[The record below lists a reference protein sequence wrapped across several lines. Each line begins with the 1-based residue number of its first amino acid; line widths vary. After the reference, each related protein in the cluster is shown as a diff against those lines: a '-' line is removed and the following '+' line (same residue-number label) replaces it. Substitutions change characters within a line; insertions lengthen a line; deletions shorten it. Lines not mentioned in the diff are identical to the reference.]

1 MSTSTDDNA
10 IVVVKA
16 KTERKVFRAPNIKSI
31 NKIPEAILN
40 NPKLKRAIEDLP
52 SNYDF
57 EIYKS
62 VWRIQQLK
70 AKRVALQM
78 PEGLLM
84 FALKICDIIEEFT
97 EADTVIMAKAL
108 GVDLLLHYGH
118 SCLIPIDQTQSI
130 KMLYIFVNIN
140 IDNLH
145 LLDTIKFNF
154 NKDTKLAMVS
164 TVQFI
169 SSLHSIASLLRNDGY
184 TVLIPQI
191 KPLSPG
197 EILGCTSPRIGKDEA
212 DILLYL
218 GDGRFHL
225 ESIMIAN
232 PHLTAYRY
240 DPYEKK
246 ITCEFYDHDIMKKNR
261 ETSVLAAKEGGGVF
275 GVILGTLGHQG
286 SNTVLEYVQVSLNRE
301 TSVLA
306 TKEGGGVFGVILG
319 TLGHQGSNTVL
330 EYVQKRI
337 KCSNRSYVSVLLSE
351 LFPAKLSLF
360 PQIRAW
366 IQIACPRLSIDW
378 GTCFSTPLLSPY
390 EAMVALGKTPMWN
403 EVYPMDY
410 YAKES
415 EGQWTPNFTPNPL
428 AVTKCCGECT
438 QTKSPSAEKK
448 DDVSNT

>member
-97 EADTVIMAKAL
+97 EADTVIMGDVTYGACCVDDYTAKAL

-232 PHLTAYRY
+232 PHLTAYR
-240 DPYEKK
+240 
-246 ITCEFYDHDIMKKNR
+246 
-261 ETSVLAAKEGGGVF
+261 
-275 GVILGTLGHQG
+275 
-286 SNTVLEYVQVSLNRE
+286 
-301 TSVLA
+301 
-306 TKEGGGVFGVILG
+306 
-319 TLGHQGSNTVL
+319 
-330 EYVQKRI
+330 
-337 KCSNRSYVSVLLSE
+337 
-351 LFPAKLSLF
+351 
-360 PQIRAW
+360 
-366 IQIACPRLSIDW
+366 
-378 GTCFSTPLLSPY
+378 
-390 EAMVALGKTPMWN
+390 
-403 EVYPMDY
+403 
-410 YAKES
+410 
-415 EGQWTPNFTPNPL
+415 
-428 AVTKCCGECT
+428 
-438 QTKSPSAEKK
+438 
-448 DDVSNT
+448 

>member
-1 MSTSTDDNA
+1 MSTSDEN
-10 IVVVKA
+10 VVVLRA
-16 KTERKVFRAPNIKSI
+16 KTERKVFRAPTVKSI
-31 NKIPEAILN
+31 NKIPESILN
-40 NPKLKRAIEDLP
+40 NEKLRKAIEDLP

-57 EIYKS
+57 EIHKTI
-62 VWRIQQLK
+62 WRIQQLK

-97 EADTVIMAKAL
+97 EADTVIMGDVTYGACCVDDYTAKAL

-118 SCLIPIDQTQSI
+118 SCLIPIDQTTGM

-140 IDNLH
+140 IDTLH
-145 LLDTIKFNF
+145 LLETIKMNF
-154 NKDTKLAMVS
+154 VKDTKLAMVS

-169 SSLHSIASLLRNDGY
+169 STLHSITSMLRGEGY
-184 TVLIPQI
+184 SVVVPQI

-197 EILGCTSPRIGKDEA
+197 EILGCTSPRVAPEVA
-212 DILLYL
+212 DVLLYL

-232 PHLTAYRY
+232 PHLKAYRY

-246 ITCEFYDHDIMKKNR
+246 ITQEHYDHVTMKQNR
-261 ETSVLAAKEGGGVF
+261 VRSVQSAKIASGVF

-286 SNTVLEYVQVSLNRE
+286 SNAVLD
-301 TSVLA
+301 
-306 TKEGGGVFGVILG
+306 
-319 TLGHQGSNTVL
+319 
-330 EYVQKRI
+330 YVQKRI

-351 LFPAKLSLF
+351 IFPAKLSLF
-360 PQIRAW
+360 PQVSAW

-378 GTCFSTPLLSPY
+378 GTSFGAPLLSPY
-390 EAMVALGKTPMWN
+390 EAMVALGKTAMWSD
-403 EVYPMDY
+403 VYPMDY

-415 EGQWTPNFTPNPL
+415 GGQWTPNFVPNPL
-428 AVTKCCGECT
+428 AVTKCCGDCT
-438 QTKSPSAEKK
+438 QTKPTESASTPVAK
-448 DDVSNT
+448 V

>member
-97 EADTVIMAKAL
+97 EADTVIMGDVTYGACCVDDYTAKAL

-286 SNTVLEYVQVSLNRE
+286 SNTVLEYVQ
-301 TSVLA
+301 
-306 TKEGGGVFGVILG
+306 
-319 TLGHQGSNTVL
+319 
-330 EYVQKRI
+330 KRI

>member
-286 SNTVLEYVQVSLNRE
+286 SNTVLEYVQ
-301 TSVLA
+301 
-306 TKEGGGVFGVILG
+306 
-319 TLGHQGSNTVL
+319 
-330 EYVQKRI
+330 KRI

>member
-40 NPKLKRAIEDLP
+40 NPKLKKAIEDLP

-57 EIYKS
+57 EIYKT

-97 EADTVIMAKAL
+97 EADTVIMGDVTYGACCVDDYTAKAL

-246 ITCEFYDHDIMKKNR
+246 ITREFYDHDIMKKNR
-261 ETSVLAAKEGGGVF
+261 ETSVLAA
-275 GVILGTLGHQG
+275 
-286 SNTVLEYVQVSLNRE
+286 
-301 TSVLA
+301 
-306 TKEGGGVFGVILG
+306 KEGGGVFGVILG